1 MKRIHLSILFCLLSF
16 MTFAQSLQVV
26 IKQDGKVVEPV
37 NNVYEL
43 KKSPFLFE
51 VSAADLEGFL
61 IGATTDK
68 SIYTAAVGPY
78 NPEVLWFQ
86 STGMAEELYN
96 KDKELFLMDS
106 APSYWYYTDAKDHRF
121 DKNPKGNLNQW
132 TAKRTV
138 TRFYDIMIA
147 RAIDLKDFDG
157 SAYIFMYHPEY
168 NDDYDLIGKKNLFN
182 AEIRFKD

>member
-1 MKRIHLSILFCLLSF
+1 

-43 KKSPFLFE
+43 KRSPFVFE
-51 VSAADLEGFL
+51 VSATDLEGFL

-68 SIYTAAVGPY
+68 SIYTAAIATY

-96 KDKELFLMDS
+96 KDKELFLMDA
-106 APSYWYYTDAKDHRF
+106 APSYWYYTDVKDHRF

-132 TAKRTV
+132 TAKRTI

-157 SAYIFMYHPEY
+157 SAYILMYHPEY